1 MSDFKGDKPLH
12 HDPQINRMLVKLKEK
27 DEMIKVKFD
36 KFEKK
41 IGKYGDAGDKNGY
54 LSPRMNELHSNLVS
68 QSSTAVNFRKSI
80 QSIQNQAALNLT
92 NSEEVSPY

>member
-1 MSDFKGDKPLH
+1 MSDLKGDKQLH
-12 HDPQINRMLVKLKEK
+12 HDPQINRMLFKLKEK
-27 DEMIKVKFD
+27 DEKIKIKFD

-68 QSSTAVNFRKSI
+68 QSSTAINFRKNI
-80 QSIQNQAALNLT
+80 QQI
-92 NSEEVSPY
+92 